1 MEKIKIPA
9 KKHTIEYEMKKSRF
23 IATVEPL
30 TGQEEVKKRIRE
42 IRDSYP
48 GCRHVVYAFFTGD
61 DRAMSGLSDD
71 GEPHGTAG
79 RPVYEVLKGSGLTD
93 VLLTVTRY
101 FGGTKLGTGG
111 LVSAYGQSAK
121 NVLEALPVKEKIYTI
136 KTVFTLDY
144 SLFDGVKKILAD
156 VGALNVEEE
165 FSTGITIRTQIPMDE
180 KDLFAEKIRD
190 ISRGEISP
198 GFFEEGSC

>member
-9 KKHTIEYEMKKSRF
+9 KKHTVEYEMKKSRF

-30 TGQEEVKKRIRE
+30 SGQDDVKKRIKE
-42 IRDSYP
+42 IREEYS

-61 DRAMSGLSDD
+61 DRSMSGMSDD

-93 VLLTVTRY
+93 VLLSVTRY
-101 FGGTKLGTGG
+101 FGGIKLGTGG

-121 NVLEALPVKEKIYTI
+121 NALEALPIKEKVYTI
-136 KTVFTLDY
+136 KTVFNLEY
-144 SLFDGVKKILAD
+144 GLFDNVKKILAET
-156 VGALNVEEE
+156 GALNVVED
-165 FSTGITIRTQIPMDE
+165 FSTGISIEAQIPIGE
-180 KDLFAEKIRD
+180 KEVFVQKIRD
-190 ISRGEISP
+190 ISRGVINP
-198 GFFEEGSC
+198 DFFEEGTY

>member
-9 KKHTIEYEMKKSRF
+9 KKTTVVYEVKKSRF

-30 TGQEEVKKRIRE
+30 NGQDDVKKRVKEIRE
-42 IRDSYP
+42 QHS

-79 RPVYEVLKGSGLTD
+79 RPVYEVLKGCGLTD

-101 FGGTKLGTGG
+101 FGGIKLGTGG

-121 NVLEALPVKEKIYTI
+121 NALEALPVKEKVYTI
-136 KTVFTLDY
+136 KTVFNLEY
-144 SLFDGVKKILAD
+144 GLFDSVKKILAET
-156 VGALNVEEE
+156 GALNVEEN
-165 FSTGITIRTQIPMDE
+165 FTTGISISAQIPVGE
-180 KDLFAEKIRD
+180 KNVFVEKIRD
-190 ISRGEISP
+190 ISRGSITP
-198 GFFEEGSC
+198 DFFEEGTY